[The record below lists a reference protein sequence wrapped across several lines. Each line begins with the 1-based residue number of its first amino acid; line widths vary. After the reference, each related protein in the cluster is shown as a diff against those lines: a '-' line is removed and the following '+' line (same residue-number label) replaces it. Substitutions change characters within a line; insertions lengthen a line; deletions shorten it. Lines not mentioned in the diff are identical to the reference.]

1 MKIEYISENFKEILQ
16 TFNRETLSMC
26 PYETANFL
34 LKCGE
39 VLLKYMEYSNKQY
52 EPNSEA
58 LLSANEKTKID
69 NLFRELGD
77 NFFPMAH
84 TTAPLRELKIVNARQ
99 YEDLN
104 ARVEYLLR
112 NFIENYGNNLA
123 TSIEI
128 NERNIRLNHEVLD
141 EIKKVREE
149 VKFLLN
155 P

>member
-1 MKIEYISENFKEILQ
+1 MKIEFISENFKEILQ
-16 TFNRETLSMC
+16 KFNRDTLLMC

-39 VLLKYMEYSNKQY
+39 VLLKYIEYSNKQY

-58 LLSANEKTKID
+58 LLSVKEVTKID

-84 TTAPLRELKIVNARQ
+84 TTAPLRELKIVNALH

-104 ARVEYLLR
+104 ARLEYLII
-112 NFIENYGNNLA
+112 NHAEHYENNLA
-123 TSIEI
+123 TSIETK
-128 NERNIRLNHEVLD
+128 ERDIRLNRELIA
-141 EIKKVREE
+141 ELRNLREE
-149 VKFLLN
+149 IRIVLN